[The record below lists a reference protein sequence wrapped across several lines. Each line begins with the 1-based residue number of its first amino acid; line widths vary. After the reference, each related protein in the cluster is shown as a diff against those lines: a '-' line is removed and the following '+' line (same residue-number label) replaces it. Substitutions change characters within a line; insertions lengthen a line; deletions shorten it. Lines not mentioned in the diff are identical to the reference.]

1 MDEFDDTTYT
11 LPGAPEGINLTLEP
25 KSALN
30 TKSPYARVTQTKSGH
45 LQIFDDTPGSETI
58 RIQHGKTG
66 SYIEMRPDGSEIHKI
81 FGKGWYATVS
91 DSEISVGGDC
101 KVVINGN
108 STLSVEGNVTQY
120 IKGNHDVLVNG
131 DYNLIVKGKTNI
143 TSAKDM
149 SMSCA
154 APTSGKLKFVSGEA
168 YVIDSD
174 LRVSGSISA
183 SSITSTGAITAGT
196 GIHAGLPNSLNP
208 FAGITTLGGI
218 NAGVPPSTPTAV
230 GVINATIL
238 VSAPYIQGLVDVSA
252 PIVFGLEVLDPLG
265 GFGTRDIQFA
275 IHDHVVI
282 SKDFGITTPPLELP

>member
-1 MDEFDDTTYT
+1 MDEFDDTTYG

-91 DSEISVGGDC
+91 DSEISVGGNC

-108 STLSVEGNVTQY
+108 STLSVDGNVTQY

-149 SMSCA
+149 ALSCA
-154 APTSGKLKFVSGEA
+154 SPAGKLKFVSGQS

-174 LRVSGSISA
+174 LHVSGTITG
-183 SSITSTGAITAGT
+183 SSITSSGAITAGT
-196 GIHAGLPNSLNP
+196 GIHAGVLGSLNP
-208 FAGITTLGGI
+208 IAGITTSGGI
-218 NAGVPPSTPTAV
+218 NAGVPPATPTAV
-230 GVINATIL
+230 GVINAT
-238 VSAPYIQGLVDVSA
+238 VAVTAPAVIGYVVVFSPYLADLCGGA
-252 PIVFGLEVLDPLG
+252 PAIRLTYDLHEHIGNRGFPTSIPMQSLPL
-265 GFGTRDIQFA
+265 
-275 IHDHVVI
+275 
-282 SKDFGITTPPLELP
+282 P